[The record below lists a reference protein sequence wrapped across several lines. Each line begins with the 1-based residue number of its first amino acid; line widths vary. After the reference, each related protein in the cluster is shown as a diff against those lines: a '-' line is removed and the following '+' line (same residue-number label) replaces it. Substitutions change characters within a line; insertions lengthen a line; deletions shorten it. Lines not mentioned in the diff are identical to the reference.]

1 MAEALPS
8 DLYPREGLVE
18 EEQII
23 EERSGPARKAFDAR
37 SLQEPIQVLPF
48 ASPLSVT
55 RTTSVAEAIRMMQ
68 EHHVGCVLVQEA
80 DRLVGIF
87 TERDVLNKVAG
98 SAQDPAQTPVETVMT
113 GDPEVLPVE
122 ASISFALNLMSEGGF
137 RHLPLVD
144 EAHRPVGMLSVK
156 HVVRYLAELF
166 PEEVLNLPP
175 QPELLHPGQV
185 DGG

>member
-1 MAEALPS
+1 MAEALPT
-8 DLYPREGLVE
+8 DLYAGEGLVE

-23 EERSGPARKAFDAR
+23 QERTGPAPKAFDRR
-37 SLQEPIQVLPF
+37 SLQEPIQGLPF
-48 ASPLSVT
+48 ASPLAVT
-55 RTTSVAEAIRMMQ
+55 RKTSVAEAIRLMQ
-68 EHHVGCVLVQEA
+68 EQHVGCVLVQEA

-98 SAQDPAQTPVETVMT
+98 SGQDPAQTPVATVMT
-113 GDPEVLPVE
+113 AEPEALPVD
-122 ASISFALNLMSEGGF
+122 APISFALNLMSEGGF

-175 QPELLHPGQV
+175 QPALLHPGQV

>member
-1 MAEALPS
+1 MAEILPT
-8 DLYPREGLVE
+8 DLSAGEGLAE

-23 EERSGPARKAFDAR
+23 EERTGPAHKAVDRR

-48 ASPLSVT
+48 AAPLSVS
-55 RTTSVAEAIRMMQ
+55 RMTSVAEAIRLMQ
-68 EHHVGCVLVQEA
+68 AQHVGCVLVQEA

-98 SAQDPAQTPVETVMT
+98 SGQDPSQTPVEAVMT
-113 GDPEVLPVE
+113 AEPEALPVD

-144 EAHRPVGMLSVK
+144 AAHRPVGVLSVK

-175 QPELLHPGQV
+175 QPELLHPGQI

>member
-1 MAEALPS
+1 MAEALPT
-8 DLYPREGLVE
+8 DLYPGEGLLE
-18 EEQII
+18 EDQII
-23 EERSGPARKAFDAR
+23 EERTGPARKAFDRR

-48 ASPLSVT
+48 APPLSVT
-55 RTTSVAEAIRMMQ
+55 RTTSVSEAIRVMQ
-68 EHHVGCVLVQEA
+68 EQHVGCVLVQEA
-80 DRLVGIF
+80 DCLVGIF

-98 SAQDPAQTPVETVMT
+98 SSHDPAQTPIETVMT
-113 GDPEVLPVE
+113 AEPEALPVD

-175 QPELLHPGQV
+175 QPELLHPGQI

>member
-1 MAEALPS
+1 MAEELRTNP
-8 DLYPREGLVE
+8 YPGESLLE

-23 EERSGPARKAFDAR
+23 EERTAPARKALDAR

-48 ASPLSVT
+48 VPPLCVT
-55 RTTSVAEAIRMMQ
+55 RKTSVAEAIRLMQ
-68 EHHVGCVLVQEA
+68 EHHVGCMLVQEA
-80 DRLVGIF
+80 DCLVGIF

-98 SAQDPAQTPVETVMT
+98 SAQDPAQTTVETVMT
-113 GDPEVLPVE
+113 ADPEALPVD

-175 QPELLHPGQV
+175 RPELLHPGQV
-185 DGG
+185 DSG